1 MSQLLKVA
9 GGLALLYQLVGSRVS
24 GAILDRFT
32 YDLAG
37 IRRQDIAMRI
47 EAGRVLATIDI
58 RLFLKQT
65 LGPDIRLTAVSL
77 NFSQQG
83 GYLGNIRA
91 NQNVL
96 LPNARTVEVPLRLR
110 VPAGSFLIHLQ
121 RLLEGGRGAALAPID
136 ISGSLFLSNGRE
148 LPVRLT
154 MNFFSFS

>member
-32 YDLAG
+32 YNLAKIRREDVG
-37 IRRQDIAMRI
+37 IRVEQ
-47 EAGRVLATIDI
+47 GRVWGTVKL

-65 LGPDIRLTAVSL
+65 LGPNIRLTAVSL
-77 NFSQQG
+77 NFTQRG
-83 GYLGNIRA
+83 AYLGNIRA
-91 NQNVL
+91 NQNVTM
-96 LPNARTVEVPLRLR
+96 PHAQTVEIPLLLR
-110 VPAGSFLIHLQ
+110 IPAGSFLDHLQ
-121 RLLEGGRGAALAPID
+121 TLLEGGNSSAFAPIN